1 MIFTRDHPNL
11 HCAVSPGESWA
22 GSFIGAGGK
31 LPEQHREGTA
41 AKCGQV
47 IIQMALSVYAQL
59 QSLPALYKPI
69 MDPAWMILCNFITAI
84 IDDALVICVS

>member
-1 MIFTRDHPNL
+1 MLDKSLNAIFTLDDHNL

-69 MDPAWMILCNFITAI
+69 MDPAWMI
-84 IDDALVICVS
+84 